1 VEKTAIAA
9 KDSSRCARMGF
20 IYSEPLRNTGPPIM
34 HNLVELGFVDASIL
48 WVNVNKIRGARN
60 SGTPWTN
67 S

>member
-1 VEKTAIAA
+1 
-9 KDSSRCARMGF
+9 
-20 IYSEPLRNTGPPIM
+20 M

-48 WVNVNKIRGARN
+48 SVNVNKIRGARN